1 MGRFARTGLDSE
13 PIGTELGCIGL
24 IIEPIVLLRN
34 QETYVSI
41 PGLPPPLLAI
51 TYMLIYK
58 GNYVYRVES
67 AERLSIL
74 PINEDGPAYM
84 LGTLPHLI
92 DAIESLG
99 VEQGRTWIGY
109 CVPMNDL
116 TSRVVAWA
124 M

>member
-1 MGRFARTGLDSE
+1 M
-13 PIGTELGCIGL
+13 
-24 IIEPIVLLRN
+24 
-34 QETYVSI
+34 SI

-51 TYMLIYK
+51 TYTLIYK
-58 GNYVYRVES
+58 GNFVYRVES
-67 AERLSIL
+67 AEILSIL
-74 PINEDGPAYM
+74 PANEDGPAYM

-99 VEQGRTWIGY
+99 VEQGRTWAGY
-109 CVPMNDL
+109 CVPTNDW